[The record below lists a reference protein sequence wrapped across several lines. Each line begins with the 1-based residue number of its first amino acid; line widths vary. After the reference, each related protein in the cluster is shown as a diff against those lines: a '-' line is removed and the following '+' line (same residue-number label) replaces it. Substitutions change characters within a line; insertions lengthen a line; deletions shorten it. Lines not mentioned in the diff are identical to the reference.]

1 MQIPGYKIIDTLGE
15 GGMARVYLAIQESVE
30 REVALKVLDPYLSKD
45 PTFGERFL
53 SEARIVSRLVHPN
66 IVTVYDMGVHRDYH
80 YLSME
85 YVPGRDLK
93 HRRFELSL
101 PECVTVVK
109 EVARAL
115 DYAGRK
121 GCVHRDV
128 KPDNIMLHDDDG
140 RAVLMDFGIARVV
153 DQTSSMTQTGTT
165 VGTPHYMSPEHARG
179 APVDSRSDLYSL
191 GVVLFLLL
199 CGHLPYDSDSAVSI
213 GVKHI
218 SEQIPLLPRHLVAF
232 QPIIDRI
239 LAKDPD
245 ERYQTG
251 AEFIDALEQL
261 TPEMLVAIQQEGD
274 RALFEKL
281 GGSDGESPTLH
292 QPQAVVA
299 RHDDELAEPE
309 VAEGEPMS
317 IEDEDRVSHQPAKPA
332 EGHRRVWLLSLILFC
347 TLGLVALYQWE
358 APLRALW
365 QARVMPW
372 VERMSEELPTVVS
385 GEVSQSGEEA
395 ETPREVPRAGNPETV
410 QESMGEAE
418 AVEAIESSTGTTAI
432 PTSKP
437 ELSPA
442 PKDSPAEPVT
452 RPPVETER
460 PSFEPALAE
469 PLPLPPTEE
478 AQAEAER
485 SAPEPSPAVA
495 ADNARNEAVAEL
507 SRTAD
512 DIASHGDLTGAL
524 ALLESGLES
533 YPESPR
539 LLMQSERL
547 RARLDQ
553 RSQEVTAERAEA
565 ERVSPLAATVSAI
578 EEDLA
583 AGRLEE
589 AGERLMQARDRNPG
603 SAELLA
609 LEVEWRDRREAE
621 QQPEIP
627 RARVSAESFN
637 VLPDEQADVL
647 RAGRVL
653 HVGFS
658 YRNFAATSAVIQ
670 AMLYD
675 GSRQIQIA
683 QVPVIVQGPQGEAF
697 FRIERPVNGFAEG
710 GYHLDLVAGN
720 RTLSSVSFQISD

>member
-30 REVALKVLDPYLSKD
+30 REVALKVLDPHLSKD

-101 PECVTVVK
+101 PESVTVVK

-128 KPDNIMLHDDDG
+128 KPENIMLHDDDG
-140 RAVLMDFGIARVV
+140 RAVLMDFGIARIV

-199 CGHLPYDSDSAVSI
+199 CGRLPYDSDSAVSI

-232 QPIIDRI
+232 QPIVDRI

-274 RALFEKL
+274 RALFETL
-281 GGSDGESPTLH
+281 GGNDGESPTLH

-299 RHDDELAEPE
+299 RHDDEW
-309 VAEGEPMS
+309 GEPKVEEMERLS
-317 IEDEDRVSHQPAKPA
+317 IEEEERVSHQTDKPP
-332 EGHRRVWLLSLILFC
+332 EGHRRVWLLSLILLC
-347 TLGLVALYQWE
+347 TLGLAALYQWE
-358 APLRALW
+358 APLRAFW
-365 QARVMPW
+365 QAQVTPW
-372 VERMSEELPTVVS
+372 FEQMSEELPTLVS
-385 GEVSQSGEEA
+385 GEAARGDEE
-395 ETPREVPRAGNPETV
+395 PEVAQGLPERDHAVTV
-410 QESMGEAE
+410 PESADE
-418 AVEAIESSTGTTAI
+418 VERDPLEPSTGARATPFPGPEVS
-432 PTSKP
+432 PTSK
-437 ELSPA
+437 A
-442 PKDSPAEPVT
+442 SPAESVAIS
-452 RPPVETER
+452 EMESER
-460 PSFEPALAE
+460 PAFEPALAE
-469 PLPLPPTEE
+469 PIPLSPVEDAP
-478 AQAEAER
+478 AKAER
-485 SAPEPSPAVA
+485 SAPELSPSVA
-495 ADNARNEAVAEL
+495 AANVNNEAIAEL
-507 SRTAD
+507 SRTAE

-539 LLMQSERL
+539 LRMQSERL
-547 RARLDQ
+547 QARLDRRQ
-553 RSQEVTAERAEA
+553 QEVSAERARA
-565 ERVSPLAATVSAI
+565 EQASPLALAVSAI

-589 AGERLMQARDRNPG
+589 AGERLMQARERNPG

-621 QQPEIP
+621 RRPEIP
-627 RARVSAESFN
+627 RARVSVDALN
-637 VLPDEQADVL
+637 ALPEEQASVL
-647 RAGRVL
+647 RSGRTL

-683 QVPVIVQGPQGEAF
+683 QVPVIVQGPEGEAF

-710 GYHLDLVAGN
+710 GYHLDLVADK
-720 RTLSSVSFQISD
+720 RTLSSVSFQVSD

>member
-15 GGMARVYLAIQESVE
+15 GGMARVYLAIQESFE
-30 REVALKVLDPYLSKD
+30 REVALKVLDPHLSKD
-45 PTFGERFL
+45 PTFGERFM

-66 IVTVYDMGVHRDYH
+66 IVTVYDMGVHREYH

-140 RAVLMDFGIARVV
+140 RAVLMDFGIARIV

-218 SEQIPLLPRHLVAF
+218 SEKIPLLPRHLVAF

-261 TPEMLVAIQQEGD
+261 TPEMLVAIQQEGE
-274 RALFEKL
+274 RALFEQL
-281 GGSDGESPTLH
+281 GGGASSEQSPTLH
-292 QPQAVVA
+292 QPQAVIA
-299 RHDDELAEPE
+299 QHDDEM
-309 VAEGEPMS
+309 GESDVDEMESLS
-317 IEDEDRVSHQPAKPA
+317 IEYEDRAPHLPNKPN
-332 EGHRRVWLLSLILFC
+332 EGRRVGLLSLILLS
-347 TLGLVALYQWE
+347 TIGLVALYQWQE
-358 APLRALW
+358 PLRELW
-365 QARVMPW
+365 QAQVLPW
-372 VERMSEELPTVVS
+372 VDRVSEEMPAMVLGEDPPPESEHTVV
-385 GEVSQSGEEA
+385 GRDAPDVQPA
-395 ETPREVPRAGNPETV
+395 ANTP
-410 QESMGEAE
+410 ESP
-418 AVEAIESSTGTTAI
+418 VEAAEPPQADTTAD
-432 PTSKP
+432 TKQV
-437 ELSPA
+437 
-442 PKDSPAEPVT
+442 PAEPEAEMAFSTKVEPQ
-452 RPPVETER
+452 RPP
-460 PSFEPALAE
+460 FDPALAE
-469 PLPLPPTEE
+469 PIPLTPTVKMQEPP
-478 AQAEAER
+478 ER
-485 SAPEPSPAVA
+485 SPSEPSPSA
-495 ADNARNEAVAEL
+495 AETAQSEAVAEL

-512 DIASHGDLTGAL
+512 DLVTQGDWTGAL
-524 ALLESGLES
+524 ALLESGLET
-533 YPESPR
+533 YPDNQR
-539 LLMQSERL
+539 LVMQRERL
-547 RARLDQ
+547 QAQMDRRQ
-553 RSQEVTAERAEA
+553 RQAAAEQAEA
-565 ERVSPLAATVSAI
+565 VQHTEAAQTSALETAVAEI
-578 EEDLA
+578 EEHLA

-589 AGERLMQARDRNPG
+589 AGERLMAARDRNPG

-609 LEVEWRDRREAE
+609 LEVEWRDRQEAM
-621 QQPEIP
+621 QRPEIN
-627 RARVSAESFN
+627 RARVSVEPLDSLSGEQAN
-637 VLPDEQADVL
+637 VLS
-647 RAGRVL
+647 AGRVL
-653 HVGFS
+653 HVGFV

-683 QVPVIVQGPQGEAF
+683 QVPVIVQGPEGEAF

-710 GYHLDLVAGN
+710 GYHLDLVADD
-720 RTLSSVSFQISD
+720 RTLSSVSFQIAD